1 MPGMTMYMSGFHST
15 LFESDLP
22 CINLY
27 STRFTLNSEGKVLI
41 AMLGVAGFGVIV
53 EALPLLRLKHLA
65 RVDRNGLVR
74 AAFHG
79 LQALFGY
86 LLMLAAMTYSIE
98 LLASAIV
105 GISLG
110 HNIFYKKRQAMR
122 RILNSDIGIA
132 DSATPCCE
140 FLQDDINDCNSTP
153 LGNVQIETVSNG
165 DRRVSESAPLYHRP
179 NAATASVDR

>member
-1 MPGMTMYMSGFHST
+1 MAS
-15 LFESDLP
+15 
-22 CINLY
+22 
-27 STRFTLNSEGKVLI
+27 
-41 AMLGVAGFGVIV
+41 A
-53 EALPLLRLKHLA
+53 
-65 RVDRNGLVR
+65 DRNGLVR

-122 RILNSDIGIA
+122 RIQHSDIGIA

-140 FLQDDINDCNSTP
+140 FLQDDVNDINSTP
-153 LGNVQIETVSNG
+153 LGYVKIETASSG
-165 DRRVSESAPLYHRP
+165 DRRGSESAPLYHRP
-179 NAATASVDR
+179 NAATAIVDR